1 MSNVRAHGAATHNSV
16 RRKVLLWAVTA
27 VVIDLLVFAGLFTI
41 GSLTG
46 SQARSGVGVWV
57 TLHEPALTF
66 AAAVLPGPQGP
77 HSPLPL
83 TSYLAFGVLALGQ
96 TAVIGGILGW
106 IYAFLRWRGV
116 L

>member
-1 MSNVRAHGAATHNSV
+1 MGAATFNPV
-16 RRKVLLWAVTA
+16 RRKVRLWAVTA
-27 VVIDLLVFAGLFTI
+27 VVVDLLVLAGLFTI

-46 SQARSGVGVWV
+46 SQARSGIGVWV

-96 TAVIGGILGW
+96 TAVIGGMLGW
-106 IYAFLRWRGV
+106 IYTSSRRRGA